1 MKLCFAIFLATFTL
15 STFAQEKT
23 PEKDKPIDNA
33 REEQQALEEKNLN
46 EFEVG
51 PYDREGKYINY
62 NRLDEEKKATRE
74 SKKSED

>member
-1 MKLCFAIFLATFTL
+1 MKLCFTIFLASFTL

-23 PEKDKPIDNA
+23 LKKDNPIDNA

-46 EFEVG
+46 EFEIG

-62 NRLDEEKKATRE
+62 SRLDEEMKTTRE
-74 SKKSED
+74 SKRSKE